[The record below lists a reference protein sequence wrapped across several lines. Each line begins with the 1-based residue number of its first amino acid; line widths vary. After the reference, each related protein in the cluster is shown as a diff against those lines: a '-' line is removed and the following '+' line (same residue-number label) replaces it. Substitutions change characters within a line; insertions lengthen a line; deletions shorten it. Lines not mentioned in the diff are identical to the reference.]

1 MKITLSGS
9 CATTGS
15 ANRKREKPSER
26 FLNKLS
32 EFACRQKEGAL
43 EQLFCGE
50 NFVSRQNP
58 ERPSTAQLEAYS
70 IFGESTWDR

>member
-15 ANRKREKPSER
+15 ANRKREKPS

-32 EFACRQKEGAL
+32 EFAYRHKEGAL

-58 ERPSTAQLEAYS
+58 ERPGTAQLEAYS